1 MISEV
6 DSNDYSNA
14 FVDLQPASEPKKLYE
29 LNRGSFFKLVDY
41 PYFIRLNKI
50 DGLYSHCT
58 ILEGSDKGST
68 THVFAGELVNP
79 WFKTHA
85 VQTS

>member
-6 DSNDYSNA
+6 DINDYSND
-14 FVDLQPASEPKKLYE
+14 FTDLQPASEPKKLYE
-29 LNRGSFFKLVDY
+29 LNRGSYFKLDSY
-41 PYFIRLNKI
+41 PYIIRLNNI
-50 DGLYSHCT
+50 DGMYSNCT

-79 WFKTHA
+79 W
-85 VQTS
+85 VSSVVLS